1 MATVLGNCLAPLVS
15 LQREYLFMT
24 SKKDASPPIAE
35 PLREQ
40 PSMGLIFVALAP
52 FSLGYLFSY
61 LYRAAN
67 AVVAGDLVREL
78 GLTAAELGMLTGA
91 YLAAFA
97 AFQLPLGVLLDRY
110 GPRRVQAAL
119 VAFGALGALLFSI
132 GRDVATLTIARAMI
146 GIAFSGGLMSCFK
159 AVVIWV
165 SEPRRALANAC
176 LMSLGGVGLLI
187 ATTPLEM
194 MARQWGWRGV
204 FMGMA
209 AITFIVALLIIGMVP
224 ERKAASPSETLA
236 DQIRQIGRIY
246 SDGTF
251 LALAPLLATTAGT
264 HIALQTLWV
273 APWFRD
279 IVGLDSLGVAN
290 SMFIMA
296 FAFVASILL
305 AGVIAD
311 AFVRRG
317 VSLVTV
323 TLGFIL
329 IFMSAQVAL
338 LLNPSQRGLALAVWC
353 VFVMT
358 GHVAV
363 ISYPWLA
370 RYFGQGLSGRSNT
383 AANLLMFLW
392 AFIVQYGVGGIIGL
406 FPLSSSGGYAPVA
419 YQWAFGSAFAVQVIA
434 LGWFVIKRHRIRAAT
449 ASMQSSTMS
458 RHG

>member
-1 MATVLGNCLAPLVS
+1 MSKPLDV
-15 LQREYLFMT
+15 
-24 SKKDASPPIAE
+24 ASPTTLSAPPPTYA
-35 PLREQ
+35 
-40 PSMGLIFVALAP
+40 LIFMALAP

-67 AVVAGDLVREL
+67 AVVSGDLVREL
-78 GLTAAELGMLTGA
+78 NLTASELGLLTGA

-119 VAFGALGALLFSI
+119 VAFGAAGALLFAF
-132 GRDVATLTIARAMI
+132 GRDVATLTVARAMI

-176 LMSLGGVGLLI
+176 LMSLGGIGLLI
-187 ATTPLEM
+187 ATTPLELM
-194 MARQWGWRGV
+194 VREWGWRSV
-204 FMGMA
+204 FMGMSA
-209 AITFIVALLIIGMVP
+209 VTLFVAVLIIAMVP
-224 ERKAASPSETLA
+224 ERGFAVSTERLSV
-236 DQIRQIGRIY
+236 QIRQIGSIY
-246 SDGTF
+246 SDRVF

-264 HIALQTLWV
+264 HIAIQTLWV

-290 SMFIMA
+290 SLFVMA
-296 FAFVASILL
+296 AAFVVSILL
-305 AGVIAD
+305 AGVITD
-311 AFVRRG
+311 VLVRRG

-323 TLGFIL
+323 TLGFIS
-329 IFMSAQVAL
+329 IFLSSQVAL
-338 LLNPSQRGLALAVWC
+338 LFNPSDHRVALGLWC
-353 VFVMT
+353 IFGMT

-370 RYFGQGLSGRSNT
+370 RYFGQSLSGRSNT

-392 AFIVQYGVGGIIGL
+392 AFVVQYGAGGIIGL
-406 FPLSSSGGYAPVA
+406 FPTRADGGYVPEA
-419 YQWAFGSAFAVQVIA
+419 YQAAFGGALVVQLLALLWYLANRRRIKAV
-434 LGWFVIKRHRIRAAT
+434 G
-449 ASMQSSTMS
+449 
-458 RHG
+458 

>member
-1 MATVLGNCLAPLVS
+1 MTDPRDDSRPVLEPQS
-15 LQREYLFMT
+15 
-24 SKKDASPPIAE
+24 SPPSLA
-35 PLREQ
+35 
-40 PSMGLIFVALAP
+40 LIFIALAP

-78 GLTAAELGMLTGA
+78 GLSAAELGLLTGA

-110 GPRRVQAAL
+110 GPRRVQSAL
-119 VAFGALGALLFSI
+119 VAFGALGALIFSL
-132 GRDVATLTIARAMI
+132 GRDVVTLTIARAMI

-187 ATTPLEM
+187 ATTPLEL

-204 FMGMA
+204 FLGMA
-209 AITFIVALLIIGMVP
+209 VITFAVALLIIGVVP
-224 ERKAASPSETLA
+224 ERKAATSSETLSQ
-236 DQIRQIGRIY
+236 QIRQIGRIY
-246 SDGTF
+246 SDRTF

-273 APWFRD
+273 APWYRD

-290 SMFIMA
+290 SMFVMA
-296 FAFVASILL
+296 ALFVVSILL
-305 AGVIAD
+305 AGVITD
-311 AFVRRG
+311 FLVRRG

-323 TLGFIL
+323 TLGFIA
-329 IFMSAQVAL
+329 IFLSAQLAL
-338 LLNPSQRGLALAVWC
+338 LFNPTDRYVAIALWC
-353 VFVMT
+353 VFGMT

-363 ISYPWLA
+363 ISYPWLS
-370 RYFGQGLSGRSNT
+370 RYFGQSLSGRSNT

-392 AFIVQYGVGGIIGL
+392 AFIVQYGVGAIIGV
-406 FPLSSSGGYAPVA
+406 FPSGTNGGYAPEA
-419 YQWAFGSAFAVQVIA
+419 YRWAFGAAFAVQLTA
-434 LGWFVIKRHRIRAAT
+434 LAWLAGNYGRISG
-449 ASMQSSTMS
+449 ASSAMKT
-458 RHG
+458 